1 MKGSMLVLVRLRS
14 RPSLSPYNFRKKELQ
29 SHKQDPEI
37 AFRNDR
43 KVKRLSRKKFLP
55 GVTYRSVSLST
66 QKPTE
71 WVAETTEVY
80 FLRVLE
86 AASPRRG
93 LDNPEA
99 SSLGCQVATLFTG
112 IPFECIYPW
121 CLLLCLNFF

>member
-71 WVAETTEVY
+71 WVAETTETY
-80 FLRVLE
+80 FLSVLE
-86 AASPRRG
+86 AASPR
-93 LDNPEA
+93 
-99 SSLGCQVATLFTG
+99 
-112 IPFECIYPW
+112 
-121 CLLLCLNFF
+121 